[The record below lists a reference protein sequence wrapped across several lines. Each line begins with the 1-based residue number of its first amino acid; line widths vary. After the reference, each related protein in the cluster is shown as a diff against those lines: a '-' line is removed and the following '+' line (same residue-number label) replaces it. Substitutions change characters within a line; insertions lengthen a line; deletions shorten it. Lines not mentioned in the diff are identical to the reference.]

1 MPRRMSYCCIPK
13 CKSNAK
19 RKVPGI
25 SFHEIPSD
33 AEVRAEWL
41 RRIPRKDW
49 VPNTTSRYSVVCSK
63 HFIPS
68 DFKEGCKIRM
78 LKKGAIPSL
87 FDVRPESPAKRSDAP
102 DAVRKRE
109 AAKPHP
115 GPVASQPPPVVGRAA
130 VHSTGDDSSS
140 RHPIQPSASS
150 MMYCA
155 IPGCCS
161 QVGVT
166 RDVVFHEFPSN
177 AERRESWTLVVRAL
191 RPPSRD
197 FDDPWVPSE
206 YAKICSKHFTP
217 DDYIQARKKRYLA
230 PHATP
235 SLFLEAWDAQ
245 TPGHRGRPRKQRRA
259 RDSSSTVVV
268 NESLSKAESSER
280 PPISTTTTPVV
291 IRHLLGDSS
300 HSKRDHQGTTDSVS
314 MRISNVVSSGYAD
327 VRLSA
332 ETLEPSENADPHV
345 RLGAVNVVGSR
356 DQQTPDVVP
365 LLGSRAV
372 ALSIGCQT
380 HVTGLTIEAYEEQ
393 IHSLKNECKRLR
405 AELCALR
412 CLGVNTIC
420 GGSVTSKHSA
430 NLNTNI

>member
-1 MPRRMSYCCIPK
+1 MSYCCIPK

-177 AERRESWTLVVRAL
+177 AEH
-191 RPPSRD
+191 

-345 RLGAVNVVGSR
+345 RLGAVNVHPARRLAPDAERLLSKRHRRHRACRFEGFTSTASFE
-356 DQQTPDVVP
+356 QQ
-365 LLGSRAV
+365 L
-372 ALSIGCQT
+372 T
-380 HVTGLTIEAYEEQ
+380 HSTRVQ
-393 IHSLKNECKRLR
+393 R
-405 AELCALR
+405 
-412 CLGVNTIC
+412 
-420 GGSVTSKHSA
+420 
-430 NLNTNI
+430 